1 MTLLTTADIN
11 FLPPKSY
18 ESRTLAFRKN
28 IGSNND
34 FSVCHSLAYGVADKR
49 YRQTISEK

>member
-1 MTLLTTADIN
+1 MTLPMTADIN
-11 FLPPKSY
+11 SLLPKSY

-28 IGSNND
+28 IDSNND
-34 FSVCHSLAYGVADKR
+34 FSVCNSLAYGVANKC